1 MKWEK
6 KTLNECCISIAD
18 GDHQAPPKA
27 DKGVPFITI
36 SNINADNKID
46 FSSCMFVTKEYY
58 ENLADKR
65 KACKN
70 DVLYSVVGSFGIP
83 VFIDKDKEFVF
94 QRHIAILRPDEKR
107 IYPRFLYYSMKS
119 RDFYNQADSVALG
132 AAQRTISLTALK
144 RMNIFVP
151 PLETQNRIASILSA
165 YDDLIENNQKQIKLL
180 EEAAQRLYKEWFVDL
195 RFPGH
200 EDVKIVDGVPEG
212 WKKGHINELIAY
224 DIGGGWGEESSS
236 SECQVPAF
244 VIRGTDFD
252 SLAKGDME
260 NIPFRYHKESNYC
273 KRKLEE
279 GDIVF
284 EVSGGSK
291 NEGVARTMFVT
302 KSLLNGLK
310 NSVICASFCKLVRP
324 KKGFSKYLYDSFR
337 YMRSCHITEQYDKRS
352 ASSIV
357 NFRWQEFLVQEMVL
371 IPSHNVL
378 NQYNDLSLNINKIIE
393 RKVKTCNLAKEAR
406 DRLLPKL
413 MSGEI
418 EV

>member
-200 EDVKIVDGVPEG
+200 ENVKIVDGVPEG
-212 WKKGHINELIAY
+212 WKKTALGDIANFKRGTVITKSKVIEGGVPVIAGGMQPAYFHNIANTKAPVITVSASGANAGYVNWYSINVFASDCSFVDKNSTDYI
-224 DIGGGWGEESSS
+224 
-236 SECQVPAF
+236 AF
-244 VIRGTDFD
+244 V
-252 SLAKGDME
+252 
-260 NIPFRYHKESNYC
+260 YC
-273 KRKLEE
+273 FLK
-279 GDIVF
+279 D
-284 EVSGGSK
+284 
-291 NEGVARTMFVT
+291 
-302 KSLLNGLK
+302 NGIYLK
-310 NSVICASFCKLVRP
+310 NLQKGSAQPHVYAKDINAIEFICPNESVIKHFC
-324 KKGFSKYLYDSFR
+324 
-337 YMRSCHITEQYDKRS
+337 
-352 ASSIV
+352 SIV
-357 NFRWQEFLVQEMVL
+357 DNIF
-371 IPSHNVL
+371 SNVGKM
-378 NQYNDLSLNINKIIE
+378 NQKI
-393 RKVKTCNLAKEAR
+393 KLLQEAR

>member
-1 MKWEK
+1 MKWEE

-83 VFIDKDKEFVF
+83 VFIDKDEEFVF

-212 WKKGHINELIAY
+212 WKKKYICDIA
-224 DIGGGWGEESSS
+224 D
-236 SECQVPAF
+236 
-244 VIRGTDFD
+244 T
-252 SLAKGDME
+252 L
-260 NIPFRYHKESNYC
+260 
-273 KRKLEE
+273 
-279 GDIVF
+279 
-284 EVSGGSK
+284 SGGTPSRSK
-291 NEGVARTMFVT
+291 EDYFKGNIKWIKT
-302 KSLLNGLK
+302 KELNDGY
-310 NSVICASFCKLVRP
+310 VFDTEER
-324 KKGFSKYLYDSFR
+324 
-337 YMRSCHITEQYDKRS
+337 ITELGFNNSS
-352 ASSIV
+352 AKYFPENSIILAMYGATIGKLAISACEMTSNQACCV
-357 NFRWQEFLVQEMVL
+357 FNTNKFPEFLEYLFLWLL
-371 IPSHNVL
+371 INR
-378 NQYNDLSLNINKIIE
+378 NSLINKGYGSAQQNLSREIINSIQIIVPTDE
-393 RKVKTCNLAKEAR
+393 ILLQFSNLSKEIFQKIKILQYANICLKEAR